1 MNPSFPKWLI
11 PAFGLFLV
19 IILFGSRLFVK
30 IESGEAG
37 VQYDLVAG
45 LKVDLVYDQGLKII
59 APWNRMFVY
68 STRIQ
73 EDRSVMEV
81 LSANG
86 LTIRAEL
93 SYRYRPIEDKIGYL
107 HNEVGENYHERIVI
121 PEIRSATREVIG
133 KYLPEELYSSKR
145 DSIQTEIFNLAAER
159 IQEKYIEL
167 DAVLIRDVGLPDK
180 LKQAIERKL
189 EQEQVAL
196 EYEFRL
202 TRAEK
207 EAERQR
213 IEAEGKAAAN
223 RILSQSLTDKVLRD
237 KGIEATL
244 RLAESP
250 NAKVVVVGGDDGLP
264 LILGSN

>member
-1 MNPSFPKWLI
+1 M
-11 PAFGLFLV
+11 
-19 IILFGSRLFVK
+19 
-30 IESGEAG
+30 
-37 VQYDLVAG
+37 VAG
-45 LKVDLVYDQGLKII
+45 LKVDRVYDQGLKII
-59 APWNRMFVY
+59 APWNRMFIY

-93 SYRYRPIEDKIGYL
+93 SYRYRPIQEKIGYL
-107 HNEVGENYHERIVI
+107 HNEVGENYHERIII
-121 PEIRSATREVIG
+121 PEIRSATREIIG

-145 DSIQTEIFNLAAER
+145 DSIQTEIFVLAAER
-159 IQEKYIEL
+159 IKGKYIEL

-189 EQEQVAL
+189 EQEQVSL

-202 TRAEK
+202 TRAQK

-213 IEAEGKAAAN
+213 IEAEGKAVAN
-223 RILSQSLTDKVLRD
+223 RLLSQSLTDKILRD
-237 KGIEATL
+237 KGIDATL
-244 RLAESP
+244 KLAESP
-250 NAKVVVVGGDDGLP
+250 NSKVIVVGGSDGLP
-264 LILGSN
+264 LILGNN